1 MRELVSF
8 LFLPNYTPGPGMLGH
23 SLLGGCGL
31 TERWGRES
39 GGWSGEGGLEPS
51 RGRLL
56 VTTISGTQP
65 SEMSEAAVLCTVRR
79 NGAM

>member
-39 GGWSGEGGLEPS
+39 GGWVW
-51 RGRLL
+51 RGRAGAQPRT
-56 VTTISGTQP
+56 VTSHYNLWNSTIRD
-65 SEMSEAAVLCTVRR
+65 E
-79 NGAM
+79 

>member
-1 MRELVSF
+1 MA
-8 LFLPNYTPGPGMLGH
+8 G
-23 SLLGGCGL
+23 
-31 TERWGRES
+31 
-39 GGWSGEGGLEPS
+39 SGEGGLEPS